1 MSKHSNDPLLQALQL
16 LHSRKGANGP
26 PIDYAKWSDAAR
38 RSPVA
43 FLDTHYSDYA
53 FRCRACG
60 RDCVFTA
67 EDRQHVVEVLKKDAF
82 WSPALCDGCYAVRVG
97 LLRERDAFAEA
108 WRDARAPLR
117 RAPEQL
123 ARWIEVLQLLP
134 RYGLRPNPAKVRQLQ
149 KLLAS
154 QTPAEGD

>member
-1 MSKHSNDPLLQALQL
+1 M
-16 LHSRKGANGP
+16 
-26 PIDYAKWSDAAR
+26 
-38 RSPVA
+38 A

-60 RDCVFTA
+60 RDCVFSA
-67 EDRQHVVEVLKKDAF
+67 EDRKYVVEVLKKDAF

-149 KLLAS
+149 KLIAS
-154 QTPAEGD
+154 HTPTAND